1 MGSIYAYST
10 AAGRRYQVVYR
21 RPDRSQTTKRGF
33 VTKREA
39 QLFLSATE
47 VRIASGQWIDT
58 QSARVTV
65 GALAR
70 DWLLSQTHLKPSS
83 LHVLEV
89 AWRVHVEP
97 VWGRRAVGEIRHSE
111 VQDWVAELSARNCA
125 TVVLRAYGVLA
136 GVIVRAVKDRRLD
149 ANPARGVNL
158 PRKRSKPRH
167 YLSHQQVQLLATE
180 ARSHGTLVLLLAYTG
195 LRWGEAVGLR
205 VESVELVR
213 RRLIVSANAV
223 NVAETIVGGTPKG
236 HVSRT
241 VPIPDFLVDPLREL
255 CRGRTSLDLVF
266 GPGDTYMPT
275 PTHGHGWFAGA
286 RTRAR
291 RRDATIPA
299 R

>member
-33 VTKREA
+33 TTKREA

-47 VRIASGQWIDT
+47 VRIASGQWIDA

-65 GALAR
+65 GALGQ

-83 LHVLEV
+83 LHVLQV

-97 VWGRRAVGEIRHSE
+97 IWGRRAVGDIRHSE
-111 VQDWVAELSARNCA
+111 VQDWVAELATRKGA

-136 GVIVRAVKDRRLD
+136 GVIDRAVKDRRLD

-167 YLSHQQVQLLATE
+167 YLTHKQVQLLATE
-180 ARSHGTLVLLLAYTG
+180 ARPHATLVLLLAYTG
-195 LRWGEAVGLR
+195 LRWGEAVALR
-205 VESVELVR
+205 VSSVDLVR
-213 RRLIVSANAV
+213 RRLVVATNAV
-223 NVAETIVGGTPKG
+223 NIAGSIVEGTPKG
-236 HVSRT
+236 HVTKRPHSRLPRRSPAPV
-241 VPIPDFLVDPLREL
+241 VPRSQLHGPCLRAGRRLPANPDPR
-255 CRGRTSLDLVF
+255 
-266 GPGDTYMPT
+266 
-275 PTHGHGWFAGA
+275 
-286 RTRAR
+286 
-291 RRDATIPA
+291 
-299 R
+299 